1 MKVKTLFSILIMV
14 VTPLTAVMSAC
25 RDNEPWGELP
35 SEFSEFIAQYF
46 PNSGIED
53 FSESATTYHV
63 RIINGPG
70 LTFNKKCEWEA
81 VNGYGMPLPQVLLFD
96 RLPPSLYSYL
106 EETENLGNVFSIER
120 DRTTYTVVLLN
131 ETLSYDVATEQ
142 ITGSNR
148 VRA

>member
-35 SEFSEFIAQYF
+35 SEISEFI
-46 PNSGIED
+46 
-53 FSESATTYHV
+53 ATTYHV

>member
-1 MKVKTLFSILIMV
+1 
-14 VTPLTAVMSAC
+14 
-25 RDNEPWGELP
+25 
-35 SEFSEFIAQYF
+35 
-46 PNSGIED
+46 
-53 FSESATTYHV
+53 
-63 RIINGPG
+63 
-70 LTFNKKCEWEA
+70 
-81 VNGYGMPLPQVLLFD
+81 MPLPQVLLFD